1 MMLSVVDEV
10 ESIALASVVDEDTQE
25 AFESLV
31 RALLHS
37 KLSTGWTVTWS
48 WKRETSLVIIEVYLV
63 VVGGDPAVLDRW
75 AAVPND

>member
-31 RALLHS
+31 KALLQC
-37 KLSTGWTVTWS
+37 L
-48 WKRETSLVIIEVYLV
+48 
-63 VVGGDPAVLDRW
+63 
-75 AAVPND
+75 